1 MNNQP
6 VYNWEIDH
14 GDPNDKNSN
23 IIISVKPH
31 SGLISKWRI
40 ILPADYQGLSDW
52 GIIEDGETELRKP
65 RGIFETGKIQLQDG
79 QVVIV
84 IGALEAVSKTKA
96 ARLILNTPPPHFLG
110 FGFSEDDATAPTNI
124 EGISFEDHPH

>member
-14 GDPNDKNSN
+14 GDPNDKKSQ

-31 SGLISKWRI
+31 SGLISKWRM
-40 ILPADYQGLSDW
+40 ILPADYEGLNHW